1 MGVKWC
7 PKLLTH
13 CQTSIG
19 SHRFNLL
26 GNLEKF
32 LYAKKFRHCSYDAC
46 LCSQNALRIVD
57 LKCFWFAIEAH
68 WLSRS
73 RVVSSLCGGCN
84 ISSSARG
91 TGGFPVWVIS
101 HIDVTLFG
109 LKFCCVFEFGSH
121 CALRFSLFFKAFF
134 TFYFQFYGVP
144 QVSHCNNWI
153 TRVKSKLLTSNT
165 DCSHQKQ
172 VAPKFYDVYVF

>member
-32 LYAKKFRHCSYDAC
+32 LYAKKISTLFIWC
-46 LCSQNALRIVD
+46 LPVFA
-57 LKCFWFAIEAH
+57 KCVENCRFEMFLFAIEAH